1 MQNLTNL
8 TKQINK
14 QEKIVNLLEKKYK
27 KAKKEFRMNIEL
39 DGIEMQISQV
49 EYFSSKII
57 LKALKSTLLQ
67 ITELDCTINYLK

>member
-1 MQNLTNL
+1 MPWMCIRYKMKSLKKNT
-8 TKQINK
+8 
-14 QEKIVNLLEKKYK
+14 KYK

-67 ITELDCTINYLK
+67 ITELDSTVNYLK

>member
-27 KAKKEFRMNIEL
+27 KAKKEFRINIEL
-39 DGIEMQISQV
+39 DGSSMLICQV
-49 EYFSSKII
+49 EYFSAKII

-67 ITELDCTINYLK
+67 ITELDCSINYLK

>member
-27 KAKKEFRMNIEL
+27 KAKKEFRVNTEL
-39 DGIEMQISQV
+39 NGNVMQVCQV

-57 LKALKSTLLQ
+57 LKALKSILLQ
-67 ITELDCTINYLK
+67 ITELDCSIDYLK